1 MICNMCGS
9 TNEVGAKFCS
19 RCGHDLQNKDNKI
32 EDNVHNSV
40 IRRSIKKDAK
50 LKNKRALYGTVT
62 LLIGIP
68 IVICAVYF
76 FVVLFPLM
84 QNVVPSFG
92 TILSSS
98 LIFFLLILVYVIIS
112 IFLNFGI
119 VKSSLDISRDKQ
131 VTLKDVLNS
140 SFKNISACL
149 KIFALT
155 FIMNVIIGI
164 LAIIPIIGLIADIA
178 LVVYFIPVITMV
190 TFMLADNPNDNMSLT
205 DLVKKGMEIIK
216 NHRIEFYGLILSF
229 AGWFILS
236 IFTAGLLMIWLMPYM
251 NVSLANLYR
260 RLTKE
265 TKFEDSSEG
274 LSNGAIIGITAILY
288 VLFFASIIIILI
300 KYAIPQIE
308 KNEDKEIQIYDDFD
322 YNYDYDYDY
331 DDTLDEEE
339 DYSKN
344 IQIISGLNIYIP
356 DGYSRTTVDGY
367 DEAYQSLYGD
377 VIIGVITQKIGSH
390 TNLSDFTSN
399 YKSIMNDNYTCGIS
413 TNKKLNGT
421 DWEIFDCG
429 DDSIT
434 LTNYMTLRDNKIYA
448 VIVTHI
454 KSSSSEVNDELEIIE
469 DNLSFVY

>member
-1 MICNMCGS
+1 
-9 TNEVGAKFCS
+9 
-19 RCGHDLQNKDNKI
+19 
-32 EDNVHNSV
+32 
-40 IRRSIKKDAK
+40 
-50 LKNKRALYGTVT
+50 
-62 LLIGIP
+62 
-68 IVICAVYF
+68 
-76 FVVLFPLM
+76 
-84 QNVVPSFG
+84 
-92 TILSSS
+92 
-98 LIFFLLILVYVIIS
+98 
-112 IFLNFGI
+112 
-119 VKSSLDISRDKQ
+119 
-131 VTLKDVLNS
+131 
-140 SFKNISACL
+140 
-149 KIFALT
+149 
-155 FIMNVIIGI
+155 
-164 LAIIPIIGLIADIA
+164 
-178 LVVYFIPVITMV
+178 
-190 TFMLADNPNDNMSLT
+190 
-205 DLVKKGMEIIK
+205 
-216 NHRIEFYGLILSF
+216 
-229 AGWFILS
+229 
-236 IFTAGLLMIWLMPYM
+236 MIWLMPYM

-377 VIIGVITQKIGSH
+377 VIIGVITQKIGSY

-413 TNKKLNGT
+413 TNKNLNGT
-421 DWEIFDCG
+421 DEKY
-429 DDSIT
+429 
-434 LTNYMTLRDNKIYA
+434 LTVGMTVLP
-448 VIVTHI
+448 
-454 KSSSSEVNDELEIIE
+454 
-469 DNLSFVY
+469 

>member
-1 MICNMCGS
+1 MCGS

-19 RCGHDLQNKDNKI
+19 RCGHVLQNKDNKI

-98 LIFFLLILVYVIIS
+98 LIFFLLILAYVIIS

-178 LVVYFIPVITMV
+178 LVVYFNFMV
-190 TFMLADNPNDNMSLT
+190 
-205 DLVKKGMEIIK
+205 
-216 NHRIEFYGLILSF
+216 
-229 AGWFILS
+229 
-236 IFTAGLLMIWLMPYM
+236 
-251 NVSLANLYR
+251 
-260 RLTKE
+260 
-265 TKFEDSSEG
+265 
-274 LSNGAIIGITAILY
+274 
-288 VLFFASIIIILI
+288 
-300 KYAIPQIE
+300 
-308 KNEDKEIQIYDDFD
+308 
-322 YNYDYDYDY
+322 
-331 DDTLDEEE
+331 
-339 DYSKN
+339 
-344 IQIISGLNIYIP
+344 
-356 DGYSRTTVDGY
+356 
-367 DEAYQSLYGD
+367 
-377 VIIGVITQKIGSH
+377 
-390 TNLSDFTSN
+390 
-399 YKSIMNDNYTCGIS
+399 
-413 TNKKLNGT
+413 
-421 DWEIFDCG
+421 
-429 DDSIT
+429 
-434 LTNYMTLRDNKIYA
+434 
-448 VIVTHI
+448 
-454 KSSSSEVNDELEIIE
+454 
-469 DNLSFVY
+469 